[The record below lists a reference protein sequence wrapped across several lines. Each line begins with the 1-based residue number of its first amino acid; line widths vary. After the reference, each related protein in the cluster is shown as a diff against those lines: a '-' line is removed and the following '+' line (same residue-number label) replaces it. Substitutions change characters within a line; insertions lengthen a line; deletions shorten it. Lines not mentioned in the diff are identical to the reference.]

1 MDDPTAKSAARL
13 IGGLLVSALAIVGAN
28 YRGQSMDETTRKT
41 ITRLLGG
48 LLVSALAYVGGN
60 EGLKLVAYKD
70 GGGVPTICYGATVG
84 VQMGQRATPA
94 ECAARLISDLKIH
107 EAGLR
112 ACLPRPDA
120 VPERVYLAVL
130 DFTYN
135 VGVKAACGS
144 TLVAKLRAG
153 DWRGACNEL
162 PKWVYD
168 NGQIVPGLVN
178 RRAGERALCLSA
190 LR

>member
-1 MDDPTAKSAARL
+1 MDETSRKSASRL
-13 IGGLLVSALAIVGAN
+13 IGGFLMSALA
-28 YRGQSMDETTRKT
+28 
-41 ITRLLGG
+41 L
-48 LLVSALAYVGGN
+48 VGGN
-60 EGLKLVAYKD
+60 EGLKLVAYRD
-70 GGGVPTICYGATVG
+70 SGGVPTICNGATVG
-84 VQMGQRATPA
+84 VQMGQRATQA
-94 ECAARLISDLKIH
+94 ECAARLVSDLKTH

-120 VPERVYLAVL
+120 LPQKVYLAVL

-144 TLVAKLRAG
+144 TLFAKLRVS

-168 NGQIVPGLVN
+168 NGRIVPGLVN

-190 LR
+190 LQ